1 MDKRRRTSS
10 AILMNIGSFAEGQH
24 AGTFLFSL
32 LSVMQDRVIIL
43 YQLVTQ
49 YVVLLT
55 RPTEMPPNE
64 ASLLANTV
72 GLALR
77 FRLIFEGG

>member
-1 MDKRRRTSS
+1 
-10 AILMNIGSFAEGQH
+10 MNIGSFAEGQH

-32 LSVMQDRVIIL
+32 LSIMQDRVIIL

-55 RPTEMPPNE
+55 RPTEVPSNE
-64 ASLLANTV
+64 ASLMANTV

-77 FRLIFEGG
+77 FRPNFAGG